1 MLLVWIWKFANVIA
15 ACQSSFTLGPITS
28 EFVSKTINQ
37 LKPNKATGLDKLIS
51 ACMLKDAVT
60 VITPS
65 LTQLFNLSIQTKTFP
80 TIWKNARIMPIHKSG
95 DTQNPSNYRPISILP
110 SISKI
115 LEKAVH
121 TQPSSFLDTNELLS
135 SSQFRFRLNSSTV
148 LATTKFCDKVA

>member
-95 DTQNPSNYRPISILP
+95 NPSNYMPISISILP

-115 LEKAVH
+115 LEKTVY

-135 SSQFRFRLNSSTV
+135 SRQFGFRLNSSTV
-148 LATTKFCDKVA
+148 SATTKFCDKVA